1 GDVYKRQ
8 QEAGSGEESF
18 PSRGEFFVRR
28 DQEMTVPGAT
38 AASEKGICSTRV
50 LSVRELSGGHCRGD
64 DDGFVGCRFVNSP
77 GGSEKRD
84 AGGRGKLWVEV
95 SGTVSIAFK

>member
-1 GDVYKRQ
+1 VISKVTVIELAIPSLVLRAASNDEWCLSWLKDADVRGAGEDSGER
-8 QEAGSGEESF
+8 QEACSGEESF

-50 LSVRELSGGHCRGD
+50 LSVRELLG
-64 DDGFVGCRFVNSP
+64 
-77 GGSEKRD
+77 
-84 AGGRGKLWVEV
+84 
-95 SGTVSIAFK
+95 